1 MRYKL
6 LGPSG
11 LRVAEAALGTMTFG
25 DTIPWG
31 APRDECRRIFDAYV
45 EAGGNF
51 IDTAINYTGGM
62 SEQLVGEFV
71 AGQRDRFVVA
81 TKYTMHP
88 PTGDPN
94 IAGNHRKNLVRALE
108 SSLRRLGTDYI
119 DLYWVHAWDGI
130 TPVEE
135 MMRALDDL
143 VRAGKILYIGISNAP
158 AWVVAQAN
166 TLATLRGWTPFTG
179 LQVSYSLIER
189 SVERD
194 LLPMARAFG
203 IGVTAWA
210 PLGSGLLTGK
220 YNQIDPAEARRLDT
234 STAVTVD
241 DRNLAIANAVWELAQ
256 ELDRS
261 PAQVALAWVRQ
272 RGAIPVLGART
283 LVQFEEN
290 LASLG
295 LTLDDEQIARLEAAS
310 AIDLGYPHDFL
321 ARDNIR
327 TSVTAGMQQL
337 LDI

>member
-11 LRVAEAALGTMTFG
+11 LRVAELALGTMTFG
-25 DTIPWG
+25 DTMAWG

-51 IDTAINYTGGM
+51 IDTALNYTNGM
-62 SEQLVGEFV
+62 SEQLVGEFI

-88 PTGDPN
+88 RTGDPN
-94 IAGNHRKNLVRALE
+94 IAGNHRKNLVQALE
-108 SSLRRLGTDYI
+108 GSLRRLGTDYI

-135 MMRALDDL
+135 TMRALDDL
-143 VRAGKILYIGISNAP
+143 VRAGKILYVGISNAP

-166 TLATLRGWTPFTG
+166 TLASLRGWTAFIG

-189 SVERD
+189 TAERD

-203 IGVTAWA
+203 LGVTAWA

-220 YNQIDPAEARRLDT
+220 YNRVEPAEARRLDT

-241 DRNLAIANAVWELAQ
+241 DRNLAIAGAVWEVAQ

-272 RGAIPVLGART
+272 RGPLPVLGART
-283 LVQFEEN
+283 LAQFNEN
-290 LASLG
+290 LASLV
-295 LTLDDEQIARLEAAS
+295 LTLDADQLARLDRAS
-310 AIDLGYPHDFL
+310 GIDLGYPHDFL

-327 TSVTAGMQQL
+327 SSVTAGMGQL
-337 LDI
+337 LDR